1 MFCALIH
8 CARVKF
14 KTELDL
20 EICTFHTIIFCD
32 VYILLNYVM
41 QLNHK
46 MHFDSNDYVFR
57 GSSQLLRRLK
67 TLKRLV
73 CITET
78 HTTSNSICKS
88 SKFAHTQISV
98 TGY

>member
-1 MFCALIH
+1 M
-8 CARVKF
+8 
-14 KTELDL
+14 LDL
-20 EICTFHTIIFCD
+20 EICTFYTIIFCE

-46 MHFDSNDYVFR
+46 MHFDSNDYVLR

-78 HTTSNSICKS
+78 HATSDSICKS
-88 SKFAHTQISV
+88 IKFAHTQISV
-98 TGY
+98 TGYYENMLAVVLSY